1 MTSSAGVSC
10 RARDQPASGLQRP
23 LRSALSSYRSF
34 RPLAARRHIA
44 PAGSIRWVL
53 AGCLLGAGI
62 GLAAGAGSTKAAVLI
77 LLLPA
82 LFALLL
88 RPDWLPLLLT
98 ITIFCEEVS
107 VGGYTVSRLAG
118 PLAILVLILRLALG
132 GSKASFPRKEIFYA
146 VGAYSVW
153 ALASALWSVSLG
165 SSFEQG
171 GTAYA
176 LAALTLSIA
185 YMLAMATIVDSVES
199 LRRVVVTIW
208 AMSVIVGVI
217 GISQFHGAEPRAVG
231 LSGDPNFFAALQVIC
246 LPIGA
251 VLATQARSTGARR
264 VVLVGLAVT
273 VGSIFTSVSRGGLIG
288 LAAVLLLLMLQPART
303 FFRTRARKSAFVAV
317 AITGAA
323 VLLVVSFSA
332 LSARTE
338 SLSSSGS
345 SGSGRSYLWSAAVV
359 AFDEHPTLGLGF
371 GAFASQSNTL
381 LRRTPGVNFRQYKLR
396 PEGQPVHNTYLESFT
411 ELGVLG
417 GLLFIGLLA
426 AAALSLQWAA
436 KRALA
441 QQDMFL
447 LALARA
453 LQLSLVGF
461 AVTSF
466 FLSAE
471 THRTLWVLLGLSLA
485 LTRVLST
492 RQSPTAKSAGPA

>member
-1 MTSSAGVSC
+1 M
-10 RARDQPASGLQRP
+10 ASK
-23 LRSALSSYRSF
+23 LRW
-34 RPLAARRHIA
+34 I
-44 PAGSIRWVL
+44 L
-53 AGCLLGAGI
+53 AGCLIGIGI
-62 GLAAGAGSTKAAVLI
+62 GLAAGTGSAKAAVLI

-82 LFALLL
+82 FVALLL

-132 GSKASFPRKEIFYA
+132 GSKAPFPRKEIFYA
-146 VGAYSVW
+146 VGAYSIW
-153 ALASALWSVSLG
+153 ALASGLWSVNLG

-171 GTAYA
+171 GTVYA
-176 LAALTLSIA
+176 LAALALSIA
-185 YMLAMATIVDSVES
+185 YMLAMATIVDSVER
-199 LRRVVVTIW
+199 LRHVVITIW
-208 AMSVIVGVI
+208 TMSVIVGVI

-251 VLATQARSTGARR
+251 VLATQARSAGVRR
-264 VVLVGLAVT
+264 VVLLGLAVT

-288 LAAVLLLLMLQPART
+288 LVAVLLLLMMQPART
-303 FFRTRARKSAFVAV
+303 FFRTRARKSAFMVV
-317 AITGAA
+317 AIAGAA
-323 VLLVVSFSA
+323 VLLVVSFGA

-338 SLSSSGS
+338 SLSNSGS
-345 SGSGRSYLWSAAVV
+345 SGSGRAYLWSAAIV
-359 AFDEHPTLGLGF
+359 AFDEHPALGLGF
-371 GAFASQSNTL
+371 GAFASQSNAL
-381 LRRTPGVNFRQYKLR
+381 LRRTPGVDFRQYKLR
-396 PEGQPVHNTYLESFT
+396 PEGQPVHNSYLESFT

-417 GLLFIGLLA
+417 GLLFVGLLVSA
-426 AAALSLQWAA
+426 AISLQWAA
-436 KRALA
+436 KRALVVGE
-441 QQDMFL
+441 DMFL
-447 LALARA
+447 VALARA

-485 LTRVLST
+485 LTRVVST
-492 RQSPTAKSAGPA
+492 REAPIRTDSSSA